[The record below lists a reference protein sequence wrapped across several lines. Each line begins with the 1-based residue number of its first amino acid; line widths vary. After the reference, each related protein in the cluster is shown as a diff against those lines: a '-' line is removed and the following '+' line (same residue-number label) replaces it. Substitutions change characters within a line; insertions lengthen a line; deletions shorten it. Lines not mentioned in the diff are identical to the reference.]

1 MISTLRNF
9 AKTKIAGVFVFIII
23 IPFVFW
29 GMGSM
34 FSSGNT
40 NNIAEINN
48 NKISTKDFMD
58 FINKSGIQQN
68 VIKDNLDKNIIEEL
82 LSALISGTLLDL
94 EIQDYNINLTEQ
106 ILLKKIKSNMNFLDE
121 NNNFQRTKYEKF
133 LLTNNISAP
142 MFEKKIRG
150 DELQK
155 KLFDYIAAGTIM
167 PNFLMEKTFEDEN
180 KTIEIDYVDLNNFYK
195 KKEEFTKLEKEEFIK
210 ENQDS
215 LKREYIDFEYVQLNP
230 KNLIGI
236 NEFNQD
242 FFDLIDNIENKI
254 SEGKSFKSII
264 QNLEII
270 PVSVNNYKP
279 TSNSED
285 VKKKIYSLRTS
296 KMDIVENEDNFLL
309 FNILNKYNRLP
320 DLDDEETNFQIAE
333 MIYQKNKFDKNKQII
348 NEIDNKEFNDL
359 KFKEIGNGMINTLN
373 LNSINDDSKFNSNSV
388 KILYSLP
395 LNSFTLISDENS
407 NIFLINIK
415 DITKNKFNKN
425 DENYLEF
432 TNRMNKNSKT
442 SMIKSYDLFLNN
454 KYKVELNQK
463 TIERVKNY
471 FK

>member
-1 MISTLRNF
+1 MISSLRNF

-48 NKISTKDFMD
+48 TKISTKDFMD
-58 FINKSGIQQN
+58 FINKSGIQHN
-68 VIKDNLDKNIIEEL
+68 AIKENLDKNIIEEL
-82 LSALISGTLLDL
+82 LSTLISATLLDL
-94 EIQDYNINLTEQ
+94 EIKEFNINFTKQ
-106 ILLKKIKSNMNFLDE
+106 ILLKKIKSNVNFLDE

-142 MFEKKIRG
+142 MFEQKIRG
-150 DELQK
+150 NELQK
-155 KLFDYIAAGTIM
+155 KLFDYIGAGTVI
-167 PNFLMEKTFEDEN
+167 PNFLLKDTFKDEN
-180 KTIEIDYVDLNNFYK
+180 KIIKIDYIDLNNLYK
-195 KKEEFTKLEKEEFIK
+195 KKEEFTNLEKEEFIK
-210 ENQDS
+210 ENLDV

-242 FFDLIDNIENKI
+242 FFDQIDNIENMI
-254 SEGKSFKSII
+254 SEDNSFKSII
-264 QNLEII
+264 KDLEII
-270 PVSVNNYKP
+270 PVSINNYIP

-285 VKKKIYSLRTS
+285 IKKKIYELRSS
-296 KMDIVENEDNFLL
+296 KMDVVENGDNFLL
-309 FNILNKYNRLP
+309 FNIMNMYDRTP
-320 DLDDEETNFQIAE
+320 DLNDEETDFQITE
-333 MIYQKNKFDKNKQII
+333 MIHQKNKFDKNKQII
-348 NEIDNKEFNDL
+348 KEIDNKEFNDL
-359 KFKEIGNGMINTLN
+359 KFKEMGGDLINTLN

-395 LNSFTLISDENS
+395 LNSFTLISDKDS

-415 DITKNKFNKN
+415 DITKNEFNKSN
-425 DENYLEF
+425 ENYLEF
-432 TNRMNKNSKT
+432 VNRMNTNNKKS
-442 SMIKSYDLFLNN
+442 ILKSYDIFLND
-454 KYKVELNQK
+454 KYKVEVKKQ

>member
-34 FSSGNT
+34 FNSGNT
-40 NNIAEINN
+40 NIIAEINN
-48 NKISTKDFMD
+48 TKISTKDFMD

-68 VIKDNLDKNIIEEL
+68 AIKENLDKDIIEEL

-94 EIQDYNINLTEQ
+94 EIKDFNLNISEL
-106 ILLKKIKSNMNFLDE
+106 ILLKKIKSNGNFLDE

-142 MFEKKIRG
+142 MFEQKIKG

-155 KLFDYIAAGTIM
+155 KLFDYIGAGTII
-167 PNFLMEKTFEDEN
+167 PNFLLKKAFEEEN
-180 KTIEIDYVDLNNFYK
+180 KIIEVDYINLNNFYK
-195 KKEEFTKLEKEEFIK
+195 KKEEFTNLEKEKFIK
-210 ENQDS
+210 ENLDV

-242 FFDLIDNIENKI
+242 FFNQIDKIENKI
-254 SEGKSFKSII
+254 SEGSSFKSII
-264 QNLEII
+264 ENLEIVPLSI
-270 PVSVNNYKP
+270 DNYKP
-279 TSNSED
+279 SSNSDEA
-285 VKKKIYSLRTS
+285 KKKIYSLRSS
-296 KMDIVENEDNFLL
+296 KIDIVENGDNFLL
-309 FNILNKYNRLP
+309 FNILNKYDRSP
-320 DLDDEETNFQIAE
+320 DLNDEETDYQITE

-348 NEIDNKEFNDL
+348 KEIDDKEFNDL
-359 KFKEIGNGMINTLN
+359 RFKEIGNGLINTHY
-373 LNSINDDSKFNSNSV
+373 LNSISDNGKFDSNSV
-388 KILYSLP
+388 KIIYSLP
-395 LNSFTLISDENS
+395 LNSFTLISDKDS

-415 DITKNKFNKN
+415 GITKKEFNQN
-425 DENYLEF
+425 DENFLEF
-432 TNRMNKNSKT
+432 ANKMNINSKT
-442 SMIKSYDLFLNN
+442 GMLKSYDLFLNK

>member
-1 MISTLRNF
+1 MISSLRNF

-48 NKISTKDFMD
+48 TKISTKDFMD

-68 VIKDNLDKNIIEEL
+68 VIKDNLDENIIEEL

-94 EIQDYNINLTEQ
+94 EIKDFNINLTKQ
-106 ILLKKIKSNMNFLDE
+106 ILLKKIKSNINFLDE

-155 KLFDYIAAGTIM
+155 KLFDYIAAGTII

-180 KTIEIDYVDLNNFYK
+180 KTIKIDYIDLNNFYK
-195 KKEEFTKLEKEEFIK
+195 KKEEFTKLEKENFIK
-210 ENQDS
+210 ENLDA
-215 LKREYIDFEYVQLNP
+215 LKSEYIDFEYVQLNP

-296 KMDIVENEDNFLL
+296 KMDIIENEDNFLL
-309 FNILNKYNRLP
+309 FNILNKYDRSP
-320 DLDDEETNFQIAE
+320 DLNDEETNFQITE
-333 MIYQKNKFDKNKQII
+333 MIYQKDKFDKNKQII
-348 NEIDNKEFNDL
+348 KEIDNKDFDAS
-359 KFKEIGNGMINTLN
+359 KFKEISNGIINTLN

-395 LNSFTLISDENS
+395 LNSFTLISDANS

-415 DITKNKFNKN
+415 NITKNELNKN

-442 SMIKSYDLFLNN
+442 SMLKSYDLFLNN

>member
-1 MISTLRNF
+1 MISSLRNF

-48 NKISTKDFMD
+48 TKISTKDFMD

-68 VIKDNLDKNIIEEL
+68 VIKDNLDENIIEEL

-94 EIQDYNINLTEQ
+94 EIKDFNINLTKQ
-106 ILLKKIKSNMNFLDE
+106 ILLKKIKSNINFLDE

-155 KLFDYIAAGTIM
+155 KLFDYIAAGTII

-180 KTIEIDYVDLNNFYK
+180 KTIKIDYIDLNNFYK
-195 KKEEFTKLEKEEFIK
+195 KKEEFTKLEKENFIK
-210 ENQDS
+210 ENLDA
-215 LKREYIDFEYVQLNP
+215 LKSEYIDFEYVQLNP

-254 SEGKSFKSII
+254 SEGDSFKNII

-270 PVSVNNYKP
+270 PISVNNYKP

-285 VKKKIYSLRTS
+285 LKKKIYSLRTS
-296 KMDIVENEDNFLL
+296 KMDIIENEDNFLL
-309 FNILNKYNRLP
+309 FNILNKYDRSP
-320 DLDDEETNFQIAE
+320 DLNDEETNFQITE
-333 MIYQKNKFDKNKQII
+333 MIYQKDKFDKNKQII
-348 NEIDNKEFNDL
+348 KEIDNKDFDAS
-359 KFKEIGNGMINTLN
+359 KFKEISNGIINTLN

-395 LNSFTLISDENS
+395 LNSFTLISDANS

-415 DITKNKFNKN
+415 NITKNELNKN

-442 SMIKSYDLFLNN
+442 SMLKSYDLFLNN